1 MGRNII
7 EVIIKA
13 DDKASAQLKAIA
25 ANTKNLGSAISM
37 ASTIMI
43 AAGAATAT
51 ALGGIIMK
59 SSEWAHDLQHVSE
72 RLGVSTEFLSQME
85 YALKVSGGEIGN
97 FQIGMKLLAGTLQ
110 DAINGN
116 AEAQKKFSSLG
127 ISIRDSSGNIRGASE
142 MFFVLADRIKNAK
155 TSTEAMS
162 IATDFYGRNALTLVP
177 LLKLGSAG
185 IRDLMQ
191 KADSLG
197 GTLSTTDALL
207 ADKFNVSL
215 VDVKTSLRAV
225 GMAIFD
231 IYGDKLIKLG
241 DQLSTDT
248 IPKMREWIKEN
259 EGLVGAVGKAS
270 LAAVGIGIIAKTLTL
285 LAANPIV
292 AGLIGIVSA
301 LIAQQAILD
310 ETSKKTKKAGID
322 WEFLA
327 TMTEKERKV
336 ALAWY
341 ASMGVVNDSLG
352 DQAEDGD
359 AAAAA
364 WDRYKHSLTS
374 GHPIVKSRIDQLKE
388 IMALFPAAPSPIEM
402 SLLSCARAT
411 DIWDAKTMD
420 LAGHIVAVTGA
431 YKKVA
436 VPAMVNPYG
445 TEWQAGLDEFDI
457 KGIDVARD
465 LTQEFGGM
473 FSQIAQKGA
482 NAAEIFDQAWRSAI
496 GNVAARLAE
505 MAIWKVGASILG
517 TVLGFIPFLSGGGEV
532 KGAASGLEA
541 FGGTRG
547 RDTIPTMIASGE
559 VVMPS
564 PTVNRLKAF
573 LDRAEGSLQGAV
585 NVYPLFFSGS
595 RQDSQLAAEYIQRRL
610 DGNSRFVIEGSL

>member
-1 MGRNII
+1 MGRNIVEI
-7 EVIIKA
+7 IIKA

-25 ANTKNLGSAISM
+25 ANTKNLGQAFS
-37 ASTIMI
+37 
-43 AAGAATAT
+43 AAGTLMVAGGLAIEG
-51 ALGGIIMK
+51 ALAGVIMK
-59 SSEWAHDLQHVSE
+59 TSAWADGLHDVSE
-72 RLGVSTEFLSQME
+72 RLGISTEFLSQME
-85 YALKVSGGEIGN
+85 YALGVTGGEIGN

-110 DAINGN
+110 DAINGDET
-116 AEAQKKFSSLG
+116 ATKKFTALG
-127 ISIRDSSGNIRGASE
+127 ISILDSSGKARSASQ
-142 MFFVLADRIKNAK
+142 MFFILADRIAGAK
-155 TSTEAMS
+155 TSTEAMA

-185 IRDLMQ
+185 IQDLME
-191 KADSLG
+191 KADKLG
-197 GTLSTTDALL
+197 GTLSTEAADK
-207 ADKFNVSL
+207 ADKFGDAL
-215 VDVKTSLRAV
+215 VDVKTSLKGV
-225 GMAIFD
+225 GVALFD
-231 IYGDKLIKLG
+231 IYGDKLIQFSDELATG
-241 DQLSTDT
+241 T
-248 IPKMREWIKEN
+248 IPKIKEWIEQN
-259 EGLVGAVGKAS
+259 EKLAKSIPVVAGAAIALG
-270 LAAVGIGIIAKTLTL
+270 LAAKSPMLALAVLTGAQSVEQFALLKSAIASVKGELTAEAGVPEWLKAWFNYVTTGPRLLREMAGLNHKTLT
-285 LAANPIV
+285 
-292 AGLIGIVSA
+292 
-301 LIAQQAILD
+301 D
-310 ETSKKTKKAGID
+310 E
-322 WEFLA
+322 
-327 TMTEKERKV
+327 
-336 ALAWY
+336 
-341 ASMGVVNDSLG
+341 
-352 DQAEDGD
+352 AEDGD

-364 WDRYKHSLTS
+364 WDRYQDSLKKT
-374 GHPIVKSRIDQLKE
+374 
-388 IMALFPAAPSPIEM
+388 AAPAALSFRQEMETIYALYPKKPDPIEM
-402 SLLSCARAT
+402 TLLSCARAT

-420 LAGHIVAVTGA
+420 LAGHIIAVTGA
-431 YKKVA
+431 YEKVA
-436 VPAMVNPYG
+436 VPAMVNPFAD
-445 TEWQAGLDEFDI
+445 EWQAGLDEFDI
-457 KGIDVARD
+457 RGIDVARD